1 MTLFR
6 QVALLVSLV
15 YLLIV
20 ITTTVSDFKRSGAFV
35 DGQLQTTAQDMATTL
50 GIAISNST
58 SVSDV
63 AAYETLFNAVFDSGY
78 YTSIKL
84 ISPEGEVILK
94 KSQELKIQG
103 VPDWFFSLVSL
114 NPATGVSEVMQGW
127 SSLGTLELTLH
138 PGYIYLNFYQK
149 LISTFI
155 WFGVWFLVG
164 MIVLWMLLHKLLKP
178 LNEVKKQADAIHNN
192 QFVMQSTIPRTRELK
207 SVVVAMNRM
216 IEKVN
221 AIFDDQK
228 ETLTNYQKLL
238 YEDALTGLGNRK
250 YFFTQLAQA
259 QLEESSFHGNMV
271 VIKINNLDHVRD
283 NSGYKKADEIIET
296 MAEILKNDAVD
307 YANEQ
312 CARLADDE
320 FSILIPSDEQTVVD
334 HVNDIFV
341 RFKSAVD
348 ISDEVFLI
356 AGVTSVA
363 VGGDIGVTLANSDF
377 ALSQAAV
384 SGAYSISEKIS
395 TDIDLPQGKMQWR
408 TWLEECILAE
418 RFFLVGQKV
427 IGNTDE
433 AIHQEVFV
441 RLRNDSNQIVSAGL
455 FMPMANALAI
465 GENIDREVFKLVK
478 QLSEKNTAIPVAL
491 NLTESVFSHADA
503 LIEFNQLLKYFQ
515 QSSSK
520 VCIEASHAIL
530 EKYSN
535 MCIEVAETIRQSGN
549 VFGID
554 NLNLSLPLQSLQT
567 VRPDYVKMSAKTLYD
582 MTQGEMSPAFQALH
596 ALTRTMDIELIAVGV
611 DSQEIF
617 DHLKALGVTTMQG
630 NFLSKPK
637 EFV

>member
-6 QVALLVSLV
+6 QVALLVSFV

-20 ITTTVSDFKRSGAFV
+20 ITTTISDFKRSGDFV

-50 GIAISNST
+50 GIAISNSS
-58 SVSDV
+58 SVSDM

-84 ISPEGEVILK
+84 ISPDGEIILK
-94 KSQELKIQG
+94 KSQELKMQG
-103 VPDWFFSLVSL
+103 VPDWFLSLVSL

-127 SSLGTLELTLH
+127 VSLGTLELTLH
-138 PGYIYLNFYQK
+138 PGYIYTNFYQK
-149 LISTFI
+149 LKSTFI

-178 LNEVKKQADAIHNN
+178 LNEVKQQADAIHSNR
-192 QFVMQSTIPRTRELK
+192 FVKQSTIPRTRELK
-207 SVVVAMNRM
+207 SVVIAMNRM

-221 AIFDDQK
+221 AIFDDQQ

-238 YEDALTGLGNRK
+238 YEDALTGLSNRK

-259 QLEESSFHGNMV
+259 QLEESSFHGSMV
-271 VIKINNLDHVRD
+271 VIKINNLDYVRD
-283 NSGYKKADEIIET
+283 NSGYEKADEIIEA
-296 MAEILKNDAVD
+296 MAKILKEDAAN

-312 CARLADDE
+312 CARLTDDE
-320 FSILIPSDEQTVVD
+320 FSILIPSDEQTVVN

-341 RFKSAVD
+341 RYKLAVD
-348 ISDEVFLI
+348 MSDEVFLI

-363 VGGDIGVTLANSDF
+363 VGSDIGETLANSDF
-377 ALSQAAV
+377 ALQQAAV
-384 SGAYSISEKIS
+384 GGSYSISEKIS
-395 TDIDLPQGKMQWR
+395 SDIDLPQGKMQWR
-408 TWLEECILAE
+408 AWLEECILAE
-418 RFFLVGQKV
+418 RFFLVGQNVVDNK
-427 IGNTDE
+427 NE

-441 RLRNDSNQIVSAGL
+441 RLKNDSNQVVSAGL
-455 FMPMANALAI
+455 FMPMANALGI
-465 GENIDREVFKLVK
+465 GENIDRVVFNLVK
-478 QLSEKNTAIPVAL
+478 QLSENNTDIPIAL

-503 LIEFNQLLKYFQ
+503 LIEFNQLLTYFQ
-515 QSSSK
+515 QSNSK

-535 MCIEVAETIRQSGN
+535 MCVEVSETIKKSGN

-554 NLNLSLPLQSLQT
+554 NLNLSLSLQSLQK

-582 MTQGEMSPAFQALH
+582 MTQSEMSPAFQALH
-596 ALTRTMDIELIAVGV
+596 TVTRTMDIELIAVGV
-611 DSQEIF
+611 DSQEVF